1 MALYRDSSEGVG
13 NHGLEPESRRFG
25 GSIAL
30 VVNPSSGKGRAQRL
44 LPEVAGVFRDAG
56 RPLEILLSRNVDEAR
71 TMAVQA
77 LDAGVGTLVVMGG
90 DGMVHLGINVVADRP
105 GVSNLGCIPA
115 GTGNDLC
122 RGLGMDV
129 RDPVAAARA
138 IVSGSPRPIDV
149 LKVND
154 EYVGGVVATGFD
166 ALVNARANSMKR
178 PKGTLRYAI
187 AALVEMASFDP
198 LPYRLVVD
206 GEVRELDAMLLA
218 VGNSPYY
225 GGGMKIC
232 PDADPSDG
240 LLDLTIVHS
249 AGRAKLMRLL
259 PYTFS
264 GSFVSDPCVERLRA
278 RSVRVERPGL
288 VGYGDGETLA
298 AGPLEIEVRPGLL
311 CVYAP

>member
-1 MALYRDSSEGVG
+1 MASDIDRSEGADP
-13 NHGLEPESRRFG
+13 HGPRSDN
-25 GSIAL
+25 SIAL

-44 LPEVAGVFRDAG
+44 LPEVAGLFRDAG
-56 RPLEILLSRNVDEAR
+56 RQLEILLSRDVDEAR

-105 GVSNLGCIPA
+105 GVSDLGLIPA

-129 RDPVAAARA
+129 QDPVAAARA
-138 IVSGSPRPIDV
+138 IVSGAPRPIDV

-154 EYVGGVVATGFD
+154 EFVGGVVATGFD

-218 VGNSPYY
+218 VGNSSYY

-240 LLDLTIVHS
+240 LLDVTIVHS
-249 AGRAKLMRLL
+249 ASRAKLLRLL
-259 PYTFS
+259 PDTFS
-264 GSFVSDPCVERLRA
+264 GRFVRDPCVERVRA
-278 RSVRVERPGL
+278 RTVRVERPDL
-288 VGYGDGETLA
+288 VGYGDGESLT
-298 AGPLEIEVRPGLL
+298 AGPLDIEVRPGLL
-311 CVYAP
+311 CVNVP

>member
-1 MALYRDSSEGVG
+1 MASDIDRSEGADP
-13 NHGLEPESRRFG
+13 HGPRSDN
-25 GSIAL
+25 SIAL

-44 LPEVAGVFRDAG
+44 LPEVAGLFRDAG
-56 RPLEILLSRNVDEAR
+56 RQLEILLSRDVDEAR

-105 GVSNLGCIPA
+105 GVSNLGLVPA

-129 RDPVAAARA
+129 QDPVAAARA
-138 IVSGSPRPIDV
+138 IVSGPPRPIDV

-154 EYVGGVVATGFD
+154 EFVGGVVATGFD

-218 VGNSPYY
+218 VGNSSYY

-240 LLDLTIVHS
+240 LLDVTIVHS
-249 AGRAKLMRLL
+249 ASRAKLLRLL
-259 PYTFS
+259 PDTFS
-264 GSFVSDPCVERLRA
+264 GRFVRDPCVERVRA
-278 RSVRVERPGL
+278 RTVRVERPDL
-288 VGYGDGETLA
+288 VGYGDGESLT
-298 AGPLEIEVRPGLL
+298 AGPLDIEVRPGLL
-311 CVYAP
+311 CVNVP

>member
-1 MALYRDSSEGVG
+1 MVTHRDGAEADSEGPRSD
-13 NHGLEPESRRFG
+13 N
-25 GSIAL
+25 SIAL

-44 LPEVAGVFRDAG
+44 LPEVAGLFRDAG
-56 RPLEILLSRNVDEAR
+56 RQLEILLSRDVDEAR

-105 GVSNLGCIPA
+105 GVSNLGLVPA

-129 RDPVAAARA
+129 QDPVAAARA
-138 IVSGSPRPIDV
+138 IVSGPPRPIDV

-154 EYVGGVVATGFD
+154 EFVGGVVATGFD
-166 ALVNARANSMKR
+166 ALVNARANAMKR

-218 VGNSPYY
+218 VGNSSYY

-249 AGRAKLMRLL
+249 ASRAKLMRLL
-259 PYTFS
+259 PHTFS

-278 RSVRVERPGL
+278 RTVRVERPDL
-288 VGYGDGETLA
+288 VGYGDGEPLP
-298 AGPLEIEVRPGLL
+298 AGPLDIEIRPGLL

>member
-1 MALYRDSSEGVG
+1 MTSHSDGSEVVDPQGPQSD
-13 NHGLEPESRRFG
+13 N
-25 GSIAL
+25 SIAL

-44 LPEVAGVFRDAG
+44 LPEVAGLFRDAG
-56 RPLEILLSRNVDEAR
+56 RQLEILLSRDVDEAR

-105 GVSNLGCIPA
+105 GVSNLGLVPA

-129 RDPVAAARA
+129 QDPVAAARA
-138 IVSGSPRPIDV
+138 IVSGPPRPIDV

-198 LPYRLVVD
+198 LPYRL
-206 GEVRELDAMLLA
+206 
-218 VGNSPYY
+218 
-225 GGGMKIC
+225 
-232 PDADPSDG
+232 
-240 LLDLTIVHS
+240 
-249 AGRAKLMRLL
+249 
-259 PYTFS
+259 
-264 GSFVSDPCVERLRA
+264 
-278 RSVRVERPGL
+278 
-288 VGYGDGETLA
+288 
-298 AGPLEIEVRPGLL
+298 
-311 CVYAP
+311 

>member
-1 MALYRDSSEGVG
+1 MASRSGSSEGVDPG
-13 NHGLEPESRRFG
+13 PRSDD
-25 GSIAL
+25 SIAL

-56 RPLEILLSRNVDEAR
+56 RPLEILLSRDVDEAR

-105 GVSNLGCIPA
+105 GVSDLGLIPA

-129 RDPVAAARA
+129 ADPVAAARA
-138 IVSGSPRPIDV
+138 IVSGAPRPIDV
-149 LKVND
+149 LQVND
-154 EYVGGVVATGFD
+154 EFVGGVVATGFD

-187 AALVEMASFDP
+187 ATLVEMASFDP

-218 VGNSPYY
+218 VGNSSYY

-249 AGRAKLMRLL
+249 ASRAKLMRLL
-259 PYTFS
+259 PQTFS
-264 GSFVSDPCVERLRA
+264 GRFVRDPCVERLRA
-278 RSVRVERPGL
+278 RSVRVERQDL
-288 VGYGDGETLA
+288 AGYGDGEPLA
-298 AGPLEIEVRPGLL
+298 AGPLDVEVRPGLL

>member
-1 MALYRDSSEGVG
+1 MASHSGGSEGVDPAG
-13 NHGLEPESRRFG
+13 PRSDN
-25 GSIAL
+25 SIAL

-56 RPLEILLSRNVDEAR
+56 RPLEILLSRDVDEAR

-90 DGMVHLGINVVADRP
+90 DGMVHLGLNVVADRP
-105 GVSNLGCIPA
+105 GVSNLGLIPA

-129 RDPVAAARA
+129 GDPVAAARA
-138 IVSGSPRPIDV
+138 IVSGAPRPIDV
-149 LKVND
+149 LQVND
-154 EYVGGVVATGFD
+154 EFVGGVVATGFD

-187 AALVEMASFDP
+187 ATLVEMASFDP

-206 GEVRELDAMLLA
+206 GEVRELEAMLLA
-218 VGNSPYY
+218 VGNSSYY

-249 AGRAKLMRLL
+249 ASRAKLMRLL
-259 PYTFS
+259 PQTFS
-264 GSFVSDPCVERLRA
+264 GRFVRDPCVERLRA
-278 RSVRVERPGL
+278 RSVRVERQDL
-288 VGYGDGETLA
+288 VGYGDGEPLA
-298 AGPLEIEVRPGLL
+298 AGPLDVEVRPGLL

>member
-1 MALYRDSSEGVG
+1 VSSGSAGYSGVD
-13 NHGLEPESRRFG
+13 PERHRVD

-44 LPEVAGVFRDAG
+44 LPEVAGLFRDAG
-56 RPLEILLSRNVDEAR
+56 RQLEILLSRDVDEAR

-105 GVSNLGCIPA
+105 GVSNLGLIPA

-129 RDPVAAARA
+129 QDPVAAARA
-138 IVSGSPRPIDV
+138 IVSGPPRPIDV
-149 LKVND
+149 LLVND
-154 EYVGGVVATGFD
+154 EFVGGVVATGFD
-166 ALVNARANSMKR
+166 ALVNARANAMAR

-187 AALVEMASFDP
+187 AAIVEMASFDP

-206 GEVRELDAMLLA
+206 GEVRQLDAMLLA
-218 VGNSPYY
+218 VGNSSYY

-232 PDADPSDG
+232 PDTDPSDG

-249 AGRAKLMRLL
+249 ASRAKLMRLL

-278 RSVRVERPGL
+278 RTVHVERPGL
-288 VGYGDGETLA
+288 VGFGDGEALA
-298 AGPLEIEVRPGLL
+298 AGPLDIEVRPGLL
-311 CVYAP
+311 CVNSP